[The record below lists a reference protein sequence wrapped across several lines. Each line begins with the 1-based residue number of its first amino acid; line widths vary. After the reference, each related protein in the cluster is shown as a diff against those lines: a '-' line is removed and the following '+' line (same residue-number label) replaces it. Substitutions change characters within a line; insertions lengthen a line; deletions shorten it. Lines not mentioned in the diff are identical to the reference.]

1 MSTQAS
7 FDPATGSR
15 RETVT
20 STGLPGA
27 KQLAVPGVPEG
38 RKCGCYIKKTL
49 WGIED
54 FYCKFHRPSGAGNA
68 PHHPRQPEART
79 DSTQKS

>member
-1 MSTQAS
+1 MSKQAP

-27 KQLAVPGVPEG
+27 KQLAVPGATEPPTCNVCGKIDCEYAVGWPEIFVS
-38 RKCGCYIKKTL
+38 C
-49 WGIED
+49 
-54 FYCKFHRPSGAGNA
+54 SGAGNDKM
-68 PHHPRQPEART
+68 R
-79 DSTQKS
+79 DSRKGGHDAN